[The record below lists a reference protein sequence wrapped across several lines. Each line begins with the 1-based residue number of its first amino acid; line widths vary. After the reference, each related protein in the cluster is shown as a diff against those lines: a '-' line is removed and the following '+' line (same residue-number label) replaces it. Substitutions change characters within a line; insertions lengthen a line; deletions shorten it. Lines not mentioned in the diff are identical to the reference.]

1 MPRAKYID
9 WASSVRL
16 LEAEVAHRIRDI
28 EDTDLEEE
36 DPLYFNKL
44 LTLRDQAQ
52 NLREQLEDMHRYVIN
67 AHRKDSHA
75 D

>member
-1 MPRAKYID
+1 MPRTKYID

-16 LEAEVAHRIRDI
+16 LEADVADRIRDV

-52 NLREQLEDMHRYVIN
+52 NLREQLEDMHNYIIN
-67 AHRKDSHA
+67 AYRKEGN
-75 D
+75 